1 MLFLSGRTGVHEY
14 VPVHA
19 TAPHVS
25 MFVIVATNGWN
36 STIMEP
42 RESAAIVQLNAIPH
56 CTFVREDPLA
66 NKFSNI
72 QKIFNELAGSRIG
85 GSVMLQTV
93 WRVCVWSGFAK
104 KKHVSCAS
112 GSQSCC
118 KQQIHL
124 SARFAKRKHVS
135 CAHCIL

>member
-42 RESAAIVQLNAIPH
+42 REPAAIVQLNAITH

-66 NKFSNI
+66 NHARTVYCSYGI
-72 QKIFNELAGSRIG
+72 RPTRQLMGSMPC
-85 GSVMLQTV
+85 STV
-93 WRVCVWSGFAK
+93 LC
-104 KKHVSCAS
+104 
-112 GSQSCC
+112 
-118 KQQIHL
+118 
-124 SARFAKRKHVS
+124 
-135 CAHCIL
+135 

>member
-42 RESAAIVQLNAIPH
+42 GESAAIVQLNAIPH

-93 WRVCVWSGFAK
+93 WRVCVWLQRETANTLERTL
-104 KKHVSCAS
+104 C
-112 GSQSCC
+112 
-118 KQQIHL
+118 
-124 SARFAKRKHVS
+124 
-135 CAHCIL
+135 